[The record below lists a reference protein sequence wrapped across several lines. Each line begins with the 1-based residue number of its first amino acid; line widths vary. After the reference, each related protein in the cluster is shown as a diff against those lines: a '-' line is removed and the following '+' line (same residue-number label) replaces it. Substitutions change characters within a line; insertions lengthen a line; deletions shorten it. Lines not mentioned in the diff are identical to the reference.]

1 MSGSME
7 SMDFNANCD
16 FFTLAEEKFDFDVSL
31 SPASFKGDE
40 DEDEVFV
47 GPISHKERGITVG
60 LETRCKD
67 SVSNGDLSV
76 GEEQSWS
83 PLTGEKFE
91 EICKEAQQL
100 ACELEG
106 NQPHPNNGGTKG
118 SPTDDK
124 DKNKS
129 EDFVQDTGSKLG
141 IFSKPT
147 SGVLSPV
154 KRETFCVQDSPMK
167 QLPAAFQKRLLRANG
182 HAISGGVACAA
193 KARVGSVS
201 TSSPVRGPKSQTQ
214 PKMVLRG
221 RASLAGTRGVLPSKP
236 AAPIGTIQT
245 RPAPEKT
252 TRLPPPRKSTLG
264 SKRSL
269 ASCDSSRMGSS
280 RVGSSEDLLSDTASV
295 ASDVSDSSLNSSL
308 QGRRSLAPP
317 KKAGPRVLAGTK
329 GPPPQNRRGPEGKRN
344 TSSSSSSVSSFNSSL
359 SVSPTGKAKLNSSL
373 NTSVGGPSGLIRT
386 SVSRL
391 ANPGAGAKP
400 RLLSSRAPE
409 APPPPRSSAAGGRR
423 SISAQGRR
431 PSEVVRSTPIKR
443 PEAGHSVGASTPVFQ
458 TPAKRA
464 MERTSS
470 VPNIPSSSSAKPE
483 SVVRA
488 NSKLKL
494 FLAPTP
500 TSQLKGL
507 RMSEAVS
514 SPEASRIMRPKTLVS
529 ACSMD
534 SLPPLSQPAAP
545 VPEPPQT
552 PSTGGNKTLQFKM
565 RQPSALA
572 TPMNRRVSGIPMMT
586 PKSVSRLG
594 RPSLTG
600 AKLTA
605 SSHWS
610 PVQLK
615 ETRQQQ
621 QQEVVETG
629 VPEEEPACPA
639 DEAQVPLFFLGNEP
653 EAQPP
658 PAVPQAETQET
669 PSTVSEVNQDPAE
682 PSNEDQQEGPNAREE
697 SQTPEVKEDLLQP
710 SGVERQETNEV
721 LLVDAPVPVLR
732 LQEKLLI
739 DLSNTPE
746 LTRTA
751 STKSSGGQLIDLTSP
766 LIKWSPE
773 TGKENHINDAPLI
786 NLSF

>member
-1 MSGSME
+1 ME

-31 SPASFKGDE
+31 SPASLKGDE
-40 DEDEVFV
+40 EYEDEVFV
-47 GPISHKERGITVG
+47 GPISHKERCITVG

-76 GEEQSWS
+76 GEAQSWS

-106 NQPHPNNGGTKG
+106 NQQHPNNGGTKG
-118 SPTDDK
+118 SPTNDK
-124 DKNKS
+124 DKKKS

-167 QLPAAFQKRLLRANG
+167 QLPAAFQKRLLRANE

-193 KARVGSVS
+193 KARVVSVS

-236 AAPIGTIQT
+236 AAPVGTTTQT

-264 SKRSL
+264 SRCSL
-269 ASCDSSRMGSS
+269 ASCDSSRVGSS

-308 QGRRSLAPP
+308 QRRSLAPP
-317 KKAGPRVLAGTK
+317 KKAGPRVPAGTK
-329 GPPPQNRRGPEGKRN
+329 GPPPQNRRGAEGKRN

-373 NTSVGGPSGLIRT
+373 NTSVGGPSGRIRT

-391 ANPGAGAKP
+391 ANLGAGAKP

-443 PEAGHSVGASTPVFQ
+443 PEAGLSVGAPTPLFQ

-470 VPNIPSSSSAKPE
+470 VPNIPSSAKPE
-483 SVVRA
+483 SVLRA

-514 SPEASRIMRPKTLVS
+514 SPEASRIMRPKRLVS
-529 ACSMD
+529 ACSVD

-545 VPEPPQT
+545 FPEPPQT
-552 PSTGGNKTLQFKM
+552 PSAGGNKTLQSKM
-565 RQPSALA
+565 RHPSALA

-600 AKLTA
+600 AKLPA

-629 VPEEEPACPA
+629 VLGEEPACPA

-658 PAVPQAETQET
+658 PAGPQAETQET
-669 PSTVSEVNQDPAE
+669 ASTVSEVNQDPAE
-682 PSNEDQQEGPNAREE
+682 PSNEDQPEGPNAREE
-697 SQTPEVKEDLLQP
+697 RQKPEAKEDLLQP

-746 LTRTA
+746 LSRTA
-751 STKSSGGQLIDLTSP
+751 STKPSGGQLIDLTSP